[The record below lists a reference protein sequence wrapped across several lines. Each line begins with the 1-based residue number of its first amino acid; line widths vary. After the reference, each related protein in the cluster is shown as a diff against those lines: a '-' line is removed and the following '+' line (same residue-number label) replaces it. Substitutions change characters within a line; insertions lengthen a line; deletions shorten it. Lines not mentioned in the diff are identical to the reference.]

1 MAQVGYIRCSSMGQ
15 NTERQLEGLILDE
28 TFTDKISGKDLD
40 RPALQEML
48 RFVRKG
54 DEVVVHSMDRLAR
67 NLADLLKLV
76 KDLTGRGVKVRFCK
90 ESLTF
95 TGEDSP
101 MATLMLS
108 MMGAFSSF
116 ERSMILERQ
125 REGIAIAK
133 RKGVYKGGKPKLTPA
148 QATQLR
154 ARAQAGE
161 KKATLAREFG
171 ISRETVYQYVRA
183 GLAVA

>member
-1 MAQVGYIRCSSMGQ
+1 
-15 NTERQLEGLILDE
+15 
-28 TFTDKISGKDLD
+28 
-40 RPALQEML
+40 ML

-76 KDLTGRGVKVRFCK
+76 EDLTGKGVKVRFCK

-101 MATLMLS
+101 MATLILS
-108 MMGAFSSF
+108 IIGAVASF
-116 ERSMILERQ
+116 ERSMTLERQ
-125 REGIAIAK
+125 REGIALAK
-133 RKGVYKGGKPKLTPA
+133 VKGVYKGGKPKLSPGQVA
-148 QATQLR
+148 QIVER
-154 ARAQAGE
+154 SKAGE

-171 ISRETVYQYVRA
+171 ISRETLYAYRRA
-183 GLAVA
+183 S

>member
-1 MAQVGYIRCSSMGQ
+1 MAQVGYIRCSSVGQ
-15 NTERQLEGLILDE
+15 NTERQLEGMTLDE
-28 TFTDKISGKDLD
+28 IFTDKVSGKSLD

-76 KDLTGRGVKVRFCK
+76 KDLTSNGVKVKFCK

-108 MMGAFSSF
+108 IIGAVAS
-116 ERSMILERQ
+116 
-125 REGIAIAK
+125 
-133 RKGVYKGGKPKLTPA
+133 PA
-148 QATQLR
+148 
-154 ARAQAGE
+154 
-161 KKATLAREFG
+161 
-171 ISRETVYQYVRA
+171 
-183 GLAVA
+183 LAVP